1 MTTEYE
7 DRIEQ
12 AARGL
17 KTEISPER
25 DLWPAINDAI
35 TTPQRSRW
43 TPMLAQAA
51 AVILLMGGAS
61 TITYMTVKSDV
72 QPVTAVAPN
81 LMFKQASFGNHNIG
95 PKFQDARAGLAAE
108 LDAELARLSPQARAD
123 VGENLDIIHQAI
135 VDIDTALAQDPGN
148 TMLQQKLLQ
157 AYREELS
164 MLRRVSTLTRNVMV
178 RNDI

>member
-17 KTEISPER
+17 RQEISPER
-25 DLWPAINDAI
+25 DLWPAINEAI
-35 TTPQRSRW
+35 STPQRSRW

-51 AVILLMGGAS
+51 AIILLVGGS
-61 TITYMTVKSDV
+61 SGITYMMMQDDV
-72 QPVTAVAPN
+72 QPVTEVTPD
-81 LMFKQASFGNHNIG
+81 LVFQRASFGNHNLG
-95 PKFQDARAGLAAE
+95 PGFQDARDALAAE
-108 LDAELARLSPQARAD
+108 LDAELARLSPEARAE
-123 VGENLDIIHQAI
+123 VGQNLDVIHTAI
-135 VDIDTALAQDPGN
+135 VDINAALEQDPGN